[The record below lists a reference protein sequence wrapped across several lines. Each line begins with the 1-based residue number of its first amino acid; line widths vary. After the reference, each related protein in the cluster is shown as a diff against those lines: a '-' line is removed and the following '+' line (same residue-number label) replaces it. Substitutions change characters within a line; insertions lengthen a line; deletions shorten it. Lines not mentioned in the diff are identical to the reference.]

1 VVQVIERSDA
11 VREGVV
17 QVAKLMVLSAVT
29 APKGRGVDNVSA
41 RILDSRDELEL
52 LAKTMEELSSEYGD
66 VFARD
71 ASSVRRSDVVVLI
84 GCRIADFRLKQPKE
98 LEVDL
103 NLAMS
108 LVNLG
113 IAIGSAVKTA
123 SIHNVDNR
131 VMYTVGVAARKLG
144 LLDADVVL
152 GIPLSATSKN
162 VYFDRVW
169 PPRT

>member
-1 VVQVIERSDA
+1 VIERSDA
-11 VREGVV
+11 IREGVI

-29 APKGRGVDNVSA
+29 APKGRGVDNVLA
-41 RILDSRDELEL
+41 RILDRREELEL

-71 ASSVRRSDVVVLI
+71 ASSVRRSDAVVLI
-84 GCRIADFRLKQPKE
+84 GCRIADFKLRQPKE

-113 IAIGSAVKTA
+113 IAVGSAVKTA

-131 VMYTVGVAARKLG
+131 IMYTVGVAAKRLG
-144 LLDADVVL
+144 LLDADVIL

-162 VYFDRVW
+162 IYFDRVW